1 MSADGYSAQRRF
13 PRHRIRIPLL
23 VTLPDVT
30 FRKLIPI
37 HSRDI
42 SAGGIGFETSRELP
56 LDSHSSLVI
65 SGLAGLPQ
73 AAAIEG
79 VVIYSSRDPVSGRYS
94 VGVEFTA
101 FIGVTREELSA
112 AIASWESRASA

>member
-1 MSADGYSAQRRF
+1 MSSDSYSVQRRF
-13 PRHRIRIPLL
+13 PRHRIRIPLFIS
-23 VTLPDVT
+23 LPDVT

-42 SAGGIGFETSRELP
+42 SAGGIGFETSRRLP
-56 LDSHSSLVI
+56 LDSHSSLVF
-65 SGLAGLPQ
+65 SGLGGLPQ

-79 VVIYSSRDPVSGRYS
+79 VVVYSSRDPVSGRYL

-101 FIGVTREELSA
+101 FVQVTREQLAA
-112 AIASWESRASA
+112 AIADWERRESD